1 MYIEEAVHMTSLV
14 TKAFGF
20 MRRAHASHKRK
31 QGTPYAEH
39 PEAVFNIL
47 TNEFEGPV
55 SENMQIIALLHDTL
69 EMGETE
75 GAIAREFGSE
85 VLNGV
90 KLLTRQKGESFEDY
104 AARLRTAPKEIRLVK
119 AADRLHNLRDALLA
133 GDPAWALEYVRETRE
148 HVLPFID
155 DAWFSTKL
163 TEAISEIEESVSTSK
178 TPRVV
183 TLRNI
188 RSGSNKFNLR
198 VYIDEAGCLHI
209 DGQDLGPVTASGGS
223 EDGEYEYFKTI
234 DAKYIPQ
241 VVTLLGGKP
250 GDDILQLLAQNWSG
264 ERSFELERILG
275 KSGIPIRVSVW

>member
-1 MYIEEAVHMTSLV
+1 MKSLV
-14 TKAFGF
+14 PKAFGF
-20 MRRAHASHKRK
+20 MRQAHASHKRK

-47 TNEFEGPV
+47 TNEFEGIV

-119 AADRLHNLRDALLA
+119 AADRLHNLREALLA
-133 GDPAWALEYVRETRE
+133 GNPAWALEYVQETRE

-155 DAWFSTKL
+155 DPWFLTKI
-163 TEAISEIEESVSTSK
+163 TEAISQIEQSAAV
-178 TPRVV
+178 R
-183 TLRNI
+183 
-188 RSGSNKFNLR
+188 
-198 VYIDEAGCLHI
+198 
-209 DGQDLGPVTASGGS
+209 AS
-223 EDGEYEYFKTI
+223 
-234 DAKYIPQ
+234 
-241 VVTLLGGKP
+241 L
-250 GDDILQLLAQNWSG
+250 
-264 ERSFELERILG
+264 
-275 KSGIPIRVSVW
+275 